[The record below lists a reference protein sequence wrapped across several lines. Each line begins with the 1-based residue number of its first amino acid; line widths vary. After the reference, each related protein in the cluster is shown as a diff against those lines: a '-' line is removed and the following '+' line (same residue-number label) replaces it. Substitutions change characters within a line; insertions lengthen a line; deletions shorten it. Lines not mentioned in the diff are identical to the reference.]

1 MAYWNLISKTSNSN
15 GTKVCAGFI
24 VKLKKQL
31 PLLWNIVW
39 QNLKALV
46 QGAAERDCRLDMIVN
61 KKLHVILKSRFLLL
75 CQFFLFMCQI

>member
-1 MAYWNLISKTSNSN
+1 MEQS
-15 GTKVCAGFI
+15 AGFI

-61 KKLHVILKSRFLLL
+61 KKLHVILKSRLLLL
-75 CQFFLFMCQI
+75 CQFFFMCQI

>member
-1 MAYWNLISKTSNSN
+1 MEQS
-15 GTKVCAGFI
+15 AGFI

-61 KKLHVILKSRFLLL
+61 KKLHVILKSRLLLL
-75 CQFFLFMCQI
+75 CQFFYVSNLEEKVKLVENLPNRGR